1 MTQLLLCLLFLLW
14 ATPAAAQAAAAAAEP
29 LPAAGAARPN
39 GKLLVDVHRFEVDGQ
54 HLYQVQASAT
64 VQAAPATVWK
74 VLTAYD
80 RMTEYVPDLG
90 LCRVLARNG
99 NEVIIEQQGNARF
112 LFVTKAVHLIV
123 RALETPMSAIDISLI
138 SGNMKRYEARWELVP
153 VPETGGTRL
162 LYGGKMMPDFYVP
175 GMLGATMVRGDI
187 AHMMQAVLA
196 RLESERNAATVPGP
210 AVAVT
215 PTALPAAN
223 TAPAANQAR

>member
-1 MTQLLLCLLFLLW
+1 MIQLLLCLLFLLS
-14 ATPAAAQAAAAAAEP
+14 AAPAAAQAPPAKAEP
-29 LPAAGAARPN
+29 LPATGGAGQN
-39 GKLLVDVHRFEVDGQ
+39 GRLLVDVNRFEVEGQ

-153 VPETGGTRL
+153 VPETGGTRV
-162 LYGGKMMPDFYVP
+162 LYSGKMMPDFYVP

-196 RLESERNAATVPGP
+196 RLESERAAVGAAVPVSPAPLPALNTVP
-210 AVAVT
+210 AST
-215 PTALPAAN
+215 
-223 TAPAANQAR
+223 QAR